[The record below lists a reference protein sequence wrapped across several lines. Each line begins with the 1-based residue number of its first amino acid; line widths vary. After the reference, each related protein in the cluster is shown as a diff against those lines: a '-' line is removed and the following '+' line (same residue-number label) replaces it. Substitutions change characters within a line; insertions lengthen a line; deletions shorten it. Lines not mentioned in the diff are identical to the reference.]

1 MELHATTHRLLV
13 SANIDRVVVFIFKPL
28 ANDVR
33 LSIALPDC
41 ISPTTVAI
49 NDQEKRQA

>member
-13 SANIDRVVVFIFKPL
+13 SANIDGVVVFIFKPL

-33 LSIALPDC
+33 LSIALPGC
-41 ISPTTVAI
+41 ISPITVAI
-49 NDQEKRQA
+49 NQVKRQA

>member
-1 MELHATTHRLLV
+1 MLLLIGRLLV
-13 SANIDRVVVFIFKPL
+13 SANVDRVVIFIFKAL

-33 LSIALPDC
+33 LSIALPGC

-49 NDQEKRQA
+49 NQVKRQA